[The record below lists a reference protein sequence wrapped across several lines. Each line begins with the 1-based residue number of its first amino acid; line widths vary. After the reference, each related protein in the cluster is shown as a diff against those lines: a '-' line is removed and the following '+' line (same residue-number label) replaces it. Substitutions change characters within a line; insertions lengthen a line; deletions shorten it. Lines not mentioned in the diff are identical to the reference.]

1 MYDRVSHSFCFSVFL
16 LLEVYQPEYK
26 WGCSDMFIMYSDV
39 CNAVLWYVYM
49 VTPQGGARVQAIK
62 ADLPY
67 VS

>member
-1 MYDRVSHSFCFSVFL
+1 MGVLRYVHYVLRC
-16 LLEVYQPEYK
+16 
-26 WGCSDMFIMYSDV
+26 I

-67 VS
+67 VSQLKLALTVRLMCQKPVK